1 MTALDTLR
9 RRVMNLLGR
18 AVISWVTDTDTRQTV
33 QLTIRS
39 GDVAEVRDKAERFQ
53 DYGFTSHP
61 KRGAEAIVLF
71 PGGHRAHA
79 IIIAVDDRRYRK
91 TGLEE
96 GEVALY
102 SDETDCV
109 VLKRGRII
117 EITAGTKVH
126 VTAPLV
132 DESGDHNVAGV
143 YKVAGTQ
150 VVGPQLGSI
159 TPPIGGATIDSAA
172 RTAINSIISR
182 LQTHGL
188 TA

>member
-1 MTALDTLR
+1 
-9 RRVMNLLGR
+9 
-18 AVISWVTDTDTRQTV
+18 V

-53 DYGFTSHP
+53 DYGFTSNP

-71 PGGHRAHA
+71 PGGQRAHA

-96 GEVALY
+96 AR
-102 SDETDCV
+102 SRCTPTKTDCV
-109 VLKRGRII
+109 VLEARAHHRDHGRD
-117 EITAGTKVH
+117 ESPRDD
-126 VTAPLV
+126 APLV